1 MDCNKS
7 YKNKASLSRHVK
19 YECGPEHKF
28 KCIYCFKAMKQKY
41 DLKKHV
47 RRRHPERQ
55 LEFESIY
62 KDLYKTV
69 FYF

>member
-1 MDCNKS
+1 
-7 YKNKASLSRHVK
+7 
-19 YECGPEHKF
+19 
-28 KCIYCFKAMKQKY
+28 MKQKY

-47 RRRHPERQ
+47 RRRHPERA

-69 FYF
+69 FYV